1 METNFSWF
9 MNFLQSVIKV
19 PSVVPAE
26 PGRGVVIDINV
37 TKDCADIESK
47 MEKLFDPND
56 FTMKSSKKKC

>member
-1 METNFSWF
+1 M
-9 MNFLQSVIKV
+9 KV

-37 TKDCADIESK
+37 TKDCAAIESK

-56 FTMKSSKKKC
+56 FTMKNDIAFIDKFCKKQ